1 MVFTFETRGFTVG
14 DLLSGSHIFRIPQ
27 FQRRF
32 AWSEDNAAQLFDDI
46 QTAFAREESNYFLGP
61 IIVAKEGASKP
72 FDIIDGQ
79 QRLICIS
86 IYLAV
91 LRDVVSSAQFAD
103 GLQQHLW
110 RDENP
115 ASRWASAPRIKV
127 RKQDRNLYELI
138 VGALQGTSPKQ
149 INVFNCTL
157 RDVAVRIRSEV
168 KNVSTDYWKR
178 FAQYILNN
186 CHVIL
191 INTSNI
197 DDGYRLF
204 RSINT
209 LGQPLTDLDIA
220 RSHVIANNENGE
232 ALAEIWDQIAENLSE
247 DELKSYLYSAVSF
260 VDPDLEG
267 LDLHQAMRDILR
279 QPLAE
284 HKLRKTLTSFL
295 EYHKK
300 IDEGDLGFSMGGPTI
315 NRILKYLKVLPFDHW
330 RAGTLLWLSRSP
342 DAAQT
347 LRFLRAL
354 DALCTGLVVLG
365 SVNNTL
371 ANRFQKIR
379 ARIEADNVLSDPS
392 SEIYLTNTEKE
403 KIREKLSGPIPP
415 KARFLR
421 YIMLRLNAEMLD
433 KAFEGEVKLD
443 IEIEHVLPQKP
454 SPKSVWMENFPD
466 SHRRL
471 LLCQLL
477 GNLAIL
483 SKPINIKAK
492 NYDFHKKRDTIFG
505 TSGSNTFPVTA
516 DLVHYQTW
524 TEREILLRHER
535 LLRIAERVMNPVVLP
550 Q

>member
-1 MVFTFETRGFTVG
+1 MR
-14 DLLSGSHIFRIPQ
+14 DL
-27 FQRRF
+27 
-32 AWSEDNAAQLFDDI
+32 
-46 QTAFAREESNYFLGP
+46 
-61 IIVAKEGASKP
+61 
-72 FDIIDGQ
+72 
-79 QRLICIS
+79 
-86 IYLAV
+86 
-91 LRDVVSSAQFAD
+91 VSSAEFAE

-110 RDENP
+110 RNENP
-115 ASRWASAPRIKV
+115 ASNWVSTARIKV
-127 RKQDRNLYELI
+127 RKQDQELYEVI
-138 VGALQGTSPKQ
+138 VGSFQGTAPNQ
-149 INVFNCTL
+149 INCFDCPL
-157 RDVAVRIRSEV
+157 RDVAVRIRSDV
-168 KNVSTDYWKR
+168 KNVSVDYWKR
-178 FAQYILNN
+178 LAQFILTN

-191 INTSNI
+191 INTTNI

-220 RSHVIANNENGE
+220 RSHVIANTENGE
-232 ALAEIWDQIAENLSE
+232 ELANIWDHIAESLSQE
-247 DELKSYLYSAVSF
+247 ELRGYVYSAVSF

-284 HKLRKTLTSFL
+284 YKLRKTLASFL
-295 EYHKK
+295 EFHKK
-300 IDEGDLGFSMGGPTI
+300 IDEGDLGFSVGGPKI
-315 NRILKYLKVLPFDHW
+315 NLILKYLKVLPFDHW

-365 SVNNTL
+365 SVTNTIG
-371 ANRFQKIR
+371 NRFRKIR
-379 ARIEADNVLSDPS
+379 ARIETGTVLSDPS
-392 SEIYLTNTEKE
+392 SEIYLTNSEKE
-403 KIREKLSGPIPP
+403 KIRERLSSPISP
-415 KARFLR
+415 KAKFLR
-421 YIMLRLNAEMLD
+421 YVMLRLNAEMLD

-454 SPKSVWMENFPD
+454 SPKSVWIDDFPD
-466 SHRRL
+466 RHRRL

-483 SKPINIKAK
+483 SKPINIRAK
-492 NYDFHKKRDTIFG
+492 NYDFHKKRDAIFG

-524 TEREILLRHER
+524 TEKEILLRHEK
-535 LLRIAERVMNPVVLP
+535 LLRIAERVMNPAVLP